1 MGGKEK
7 CSTAADFL
15 SEAHGDTLRVKLTR
29 FESSVNG
36 MIQRLFEAFFQALA
50 FLILASGW
58 YVSTVDVGVNWLIR
72 YRDLLFPGVL
82 YLACVNVLVP
92 SQLVL
97 YLYLC
102 SGRRTHNV
110 PIYSFPDKA
119 SLVEPY
125 QCVNMNGDFAQCDK
139 AGCNGRWKPPRTHHC
154 SSCGVCRLE
163 FDHHCPWIGNCVTLS
178 RQKAFLALLYLTP
191 VAFAVAVLPI
201 VHTLYLQFVLAI
213 SVSRADPWTNE
224 IWWDWIGSWI
234 LCAGPLGRWPVGA
247 FLGFRILWSMDHG
260 DVPPYPG
267 QSIDQPHLRIIGTCM
282 IAFLLSAFALGMA
295 LFSTKLVLQGTT
307 MLESLLK
314 KGSKYPLLICIPV
327 QSNAFNVHDVV
338 PGERIYDLGSA
349 QNWRVFM
356 ASQVFPCATLGP
368 YQWPKLNPCMIRRM
382 RAAGRTE
389 VAD

>member
-1 MGGKEK
+1 
-7 CSTAADFL
+7 
-15 SEAHGDTLRVKLTR
+15 
-29 FESSVNG
+29 
-36 MIQRLFEAFFQALA
+36 MIQRLFEAFFQTLAL
-50 FLILASGW
+50 LILASGW
-58 YVSTVDVGVNWLIR
+58 YVSTFDVGVNWLIR
-72 YRDLLFPGVL
+72 HHGLLFLGVL

-125 QCVNMNGDFAQCDK
+125 QCVNMSGDFAQCDK
-139 AGCNGRWKPPRTHHC
+139 ADCNGRWKPPRTHHC

-213 SVSRADPWTNE
+213 NVSRADPWTNE
-224 IWWDWIGSWI
+224 IWWDWFGSWI

-247 FLGFRILWSMDHG
+247 FFGFRILWSMDHG

-282 IAFLLSAFALGMA
+282 IAFLLSAFALGLA
-295 LFSTKLVLQGTT
+295 LFSTKLILQGTT
-307 MLESLLK
+307 MLESLRHKQK
-314 KGSKYPLLICIPV
+314 KSSKYPLLICIPS
-327 QSNAFNVHDVV
+327 QFNALNVHHVA

-349 QNWRVFM
+349 QNWRAFM
-356 ASQVFPCATLGP
+356 ASQVFPRATLGFVHFRPCSSLLDTHRP
-368 YQWPKLNPCMIRRM
+368 YQWPKLNPCMIQRM
-382 RAAGRTE
+382 RAAERTE
-389 VAD
+389 LAD